1 MKEKGEDKMNK
12 FNFKIGR
19 LGYFI
24 SVLLVYFLVFWIMS
38 FLYLNS
44 GLSENMGLGA
54 DISKVSNIITNY
66 IIISVILFVI
76 LVIVQAMRLRDRALS
91 GFISIPIMLGWCY
104 YFLYT
109 LIPCVEAFPYY
120 KYSESIIKIN
130 DTINPHPSLAI
141 IFAIFTIGF
150 TLFLCF
156 APHKEKTVKIV
167 AENKEENSL

>member
-1 MKEKGEDKMNK
+1 MKK

-19 LGYFI
+19 FWYFCSI
-24 SVLLVYFLVFWIMS
+24 VAVYLLIFWIMA
-38 FLYLNS
+38 FGYLNS
-44 GLSENMGLGA
+44 GLSDNLGLGA
-54 DISKVSNIITNY
+54 DISKVSSIITNY
-66 IIISVILFVI
+66 IFISVILFII
-76 LVIVQAMRLRDRALS
+76 LAIVQAMRLRDRSLS
-91 GFISIPIMLGWCY
+91 GFISIPMMLGWIY

-120 KYSESIIKIN
+120 KYSESVIKMN
-130 DTINPHPSLAI
+130 NTINPHPSLAI
-141 IFAIFTIGF
+141 IFAVFTIGF